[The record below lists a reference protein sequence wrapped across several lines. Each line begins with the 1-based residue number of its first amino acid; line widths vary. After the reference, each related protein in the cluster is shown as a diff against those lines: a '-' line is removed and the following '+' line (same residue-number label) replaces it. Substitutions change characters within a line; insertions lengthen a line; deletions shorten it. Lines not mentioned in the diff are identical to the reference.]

1 MDYLDQAQ
9 EIFNCMRLLNKAPTI
24 KEMNGISQGEMAMLA
39 YLTFEHNGATA
50 GELTETF
57 EVGSSRT
64 AAILNT
70 LEKKGYAI
78 RKPDPKDGRRVLV
91 FVTETGKAETKVRHM
106 EAMQHM
112 ADFLKLLGPEDAETL
127 LRIIKNAA
135 HNASQKGNI

>member
-1 MDYLDQAQ
+1 MNYLEQA
-9 EIFNCMRLLNKAPTI
+9 EEVFNCMRLLNKAPTF

-39 YLTFEHNGATA
+39 YLTFAHDGATA
-50 GELTETF
+50 GELTEKF

-70 LEKKGYAI
+70 LEKKGFAI
-78 RKPDPKDGRRVLV
+78 RKPDPKDGRRVQV
-91 FVTETGKAETKVRHM
+91 YVTETGKVEAKARHM

-112 ADFLKLLGPEDAETL
+112 AEFLKLLGPEDAKTL

-135 HNASQKGNI
+135 HNVAQNRNV